1 MFSVYY
7 VIHEAMQNTIFK
19 KREEREEREER
30 GELEKII
37 INTPSKI
44 NDSP

>member
-1 MFSVYY
+1 
-7 VIHEAMQNTIFK
+7 MQNTIFK
-19 KREEREEREER
+19 KKKREEREER
-30 GELEKII
+30 GELEKKII